1 MNRAERVLI
10 GLAPAKGQPFIPV
23 QVQKLFFV
31 LDARGQGDFLGEEI
45 FRFQPYDFGPFDKD
59 VYRELE
65 KLAQKGLVEI
75 NYDSAGLRNFRLAL
89 EGQKKADTLFHSMD
103 EHSRKYVESVSHWTR
118 KQSFHSLLSAIYS
131 EFPDMAVNSVFGD
144 RR

>member
-10 GLAPAKGQPFIPV
+10 GLAPAKGQPFTPV

-59 VYRELE
+59 VYQELE

-75 NYDSAGLRNFRLAL
+75 NYDSAGLRNFRLTL
-89 EGQKKADTLFHSMD
+89 EGQKEADTLFHSMD
-103 EHSRKYVESVSHWTR
+103 EHSRKYVQSVSNWIR
-118 KQSFHSLLSAIYS
+118 KQSFHSLLSAIYN